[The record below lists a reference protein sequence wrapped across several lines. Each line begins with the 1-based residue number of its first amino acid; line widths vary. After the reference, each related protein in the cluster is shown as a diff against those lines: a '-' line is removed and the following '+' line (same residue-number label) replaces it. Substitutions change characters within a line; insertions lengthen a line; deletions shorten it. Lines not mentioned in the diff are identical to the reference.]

1 MDRHVALVRREAAL
15 KLLVPLFFLS
25 GATSLIYETVWG
37 RALHEVFGTSQ
48 VAIAT
53 VLAAFMGGL
62 SIGGLVGARYADRV
76 AKPLLVYGILEGI
89 IGGYALVF
97 PLLLKAITPVYLG
110 FWAAFE
116 PSPVAFSAFQTVLVG
131 LLILVP
137 TTCMGA
143 TLPLLARFVTTRLD
157 LAGRRVGLLYGV
169 NTFGAVA
176 GTFLAGF
183 VLLPALGLDAT
194 TLLAAGANL
203 LLFGVSFLLSRQAD
217 GDVPPVIE
225 DGGGEPPP
233 APDKALLLVVALA
246 GCASLIY
253 ELSWFRLM
261 TLTLGASTYAFS
273 TMLLAF
279 LSGIAGGGWAG
290 GMLADRLLARRGRV
304 GVLIGLALTQ
314 IGVAVTTWAMMYGF
328 EQLPYVYVELFDL
341 IEGKEGYFWPT
352 WLALSMAIMTPP
364 AFMMGAAFTLAVRS
378 LVAGTGSLARPV
390 GRVYG
395 FNTIGAIVGSLGAAL
410 LLLPTLHVVGTITF
424 ANGINVVAAAIA
436 LGAAWVVGGRRRT
449 PRYAI
454 AGGCTLGIVVAGV
467 FYPPPWE
474 PLLMTAGMYKY
485 VTELDDRSRDHVRH
499 YAVEP
504 YDLLFYDEG
513 LSSVVTVAQNR
524 KTGNIWL
531 ANNGKVD
538 ASTTSDMPTQVMVGH
553 LPFFFGRDVDTACVI
568 GLASG
573 ITAGAVTLH
582 PEPDRIDLVE
592 LEPAIIEASHFFDE
606 HNHRPLDDPRVVP
619 ILNDARN
626 HVMLTPP
633 ATYDVVVSEPSN
645 PWLTGVSSLFTKEF
659 FELGKSRLSDDGI
672 WSQWVQMYGMGTE
685 EVRALLNTFGQVFP
699 HVALFAT
706 IEDAD
711 LVILG
716 SNAPLI
722 LDIDGLERVIATRPD
737 VAAELRLIEVED
749 AYDLLTYFQME
760 RDTLDEFTMGAP
772 LNTDDNMLIEFAAPK
787 RLYEETSAH
796 NYRVLLNESR
806 PALQALRH
814 IEDYKAFSR
823 AYARRDE
830 YVRALIVL
838 KEAEA
843 RFPGDDEVL
852 SMYNEFQAKFLE
864 DQAKE
869 ERRKLLEEEERRARV
884 RRSRDGSTQTAG
896 PGGEASPDR

>member
-1 MDRHVALVRREAAL
+1 MDTDLSYVRREAAL

-25 GATSLIYETVWG
+25 GATSLVYETIWG
-37 RALHEVFGTSQ
+37 RELHLVFGTSQ

-62 SIGGLVGARYADRV
+62 SLGGLLGARYADRV
-76 AKPLLVYGILEGI
+76 SKPLMVYGILEAI
-89 IGGYALVF
+89 IGVYALIF
-97 PLLLKAITPVYLG
+97 PILLGLVTPVYLS

-116 PSPVAFSAFQTVLVG
+116 PSPLVFSLFQTLLVG
-131 LLILVP
+131 TLILIP

-143 TLPLLARFVTTRLD
+143 TLPLLARFVTTRLET
-157 LAGRRVGLLYGV
+157 AGSRVGLLYGV

-183 VLLPALGLDAT
+183 VLLPALGLSAT
-194 TLLAAGANL
+194 TAWAAAANL
-203 LLFGVSFLLSRQAD
+203 LLCGAALALSRHAD
-217 GDVPPVIE
+217 GDAPPVIE
-225 DGGGEPPP
+225 ASGTEPPP
-233 APDKALLLVVALA
+233 APDKALLVVVCLA

-253 ELSWFRLM
+253 ELAWFRLM

-279 LSGIAGGGWAG
+279 LVGIAGGGWAG
-290 GMLADRLLARRGRV
+290 GRVADSLLRGFGRV
-304 GVLIGLALTQ
+304 GVLVGLAAAQ
-314 IGVAVTTWAMMYGF
+314 VAVAVTTWAMMYGF
-328 EQLPYVYVELFDL
+328 EQLPYLYVELFGV
-341 IEGKEGYFWPT
+341 IEGKEGFFWPT
-352 WLALSMAIMTPP
+352 WLGLSMAVMTPP
-364 AFMMGAAFTLAVRS
+364 AIMMGASFTMAVRS
-378 LVAGTGSLARPV
+378 LVADTGSLAGPV

-410 LLLPTLHVVGTITF
+410 FLLPNLQVVGTISF
-424 ANGINVVAAAIA
+424 ANGINVLGALVA
-436 LGAAWVVGGRRRT
+436 LGAAWVVAGRIHT
-449 PRYAI
+449 PRFA
-454 AGGCTLGIVVAGV
+454 ALGGGTLMVVVLGAV
-467 FYPPPWE
+467 FPPPWE

-485 VTELDDRSRDHVRH
+485 VTELSDRSRAHVRA
-499 YAVEP
+499 YAVDP
-504 YDLLFYDEG
+504 YDLLYYNEG

-553 LPFFFGRDVDTACVI
+553 LPFFFGRDVDNACVI

-582 PEPDRIDLVE
+582 PDANSIDLVE
-592 LEPAIIEASHFFDE
+592 LEPSIFEASHFFDE

-619 ILNDARN
+619 IINDARN
-626 HVMLTPP
+626 HMMLTPP
-633 ATYDVVVSEPSN
+633 GTYDVVVSEPSN
-645 PWLTGVSSLFTKEF
+645 PWLTGVSNLFTQEF
-659 FELGKSRLSDDGI
+659 FELGKSRLTDDGI

-685 EVRALLNTFGQVFP
+685 EVRALLHTFSTVFP

-716 SNAPLI
+716 SNAPLL
-722 LDIDGLERVIATRPD
+722 LDIDGLQTVIGTRPL
-737 VAAELRLIEVED
+737 VAAELDLIDVQD

-760 RDTLDEFTMGAP
+760 RDTMEQFTMGAA
-772 LNTDDNMLIEFAAPK
+772 LNTDDNMLIEFAAPR
-787 RLYEETSAH
+787 RLYEETSSR
-796 NYRVLLNESR
+796 NYRVLLNESK
-806 PALQALRH
+806 PALQALRDLP
-814 IEDYKAFSR
+814 DYLAFAA

-838 KEAEA
+838 KEADA
-843 RFPGDDEVL
+843 RFPGSDEVL
-852 SMYNEFQAKFLE
+852 ETYNSYQAEFMA

-869 ERRKLLEEEERRARV
+869 EQRKLEAERERQESYQRQ
-884 RRSRDGSTQTAG
+884 RDEAG
-896 PGGEASPDR
+896 AGG